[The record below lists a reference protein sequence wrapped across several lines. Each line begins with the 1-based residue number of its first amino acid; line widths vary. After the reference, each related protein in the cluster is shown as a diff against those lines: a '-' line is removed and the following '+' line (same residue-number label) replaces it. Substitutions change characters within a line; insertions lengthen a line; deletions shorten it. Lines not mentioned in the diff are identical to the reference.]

1 MIKFSRHDPRHNTVT
16 RWVIL
21 GSITVIA
28 LLFVSARSAVAQS
41 PIDYFKGAWTIT
53 LKGSENLNLE
63 WLVVDN
69 TEEPGL
75 LGEVRTNGVKTST
88 DHWQIFGKKIFRVA
102 MMTSG
107 LVVEME
113 TSGWKGDVLIFTGT
127 ASDVGNKFKVRET
140 ITKLSGNEFHAL
152 WERQDKSRKWN
163 VFSEETCKRTLV
175 KR

>member
-1 MIKFSRHDPRHNTVT
+1 MIKFFRHGAQQNPVT
-16 RWVIL
+16 KWVVP
-21 GSITVIA
+21 GSIFVIA
-28 LLFVSARSAVAQS
+28 LMFVSARSAAAQS
-41 PIDYFKGAWTIT
+41 QIDYFKGAWTIT

-63 WLVVDN
+63 WLVVND
-69 TEEPGL
+69 TKGPGL

-88 DHWQIFGKKIFRVA
+88 DHWQIFGKKIFRVT

-127 ASDVGNKFKVRET
+127 ASDVGNEFKVRET

-152 WERQDKSRKWN
+152 WERQEKSRKWN